1 MIRIACL
8 FVLVAIVAV
17 LLLAAN
23 PTGQTAIV
31 FSFIGMPALVV
42 GIALY
47 GIQRWREGA
56 LSKESS

>member
-1 MIRIACL
+1 MTRIACL
-8 FVLVAIVAV
+8 FVLVALVAV
-17 LLLAAN
+17 TLLAVQ

-31 FSFIGMPALVV
+31 FGFVGMPALVV

-56 LSKESS
+56 LEKEPS